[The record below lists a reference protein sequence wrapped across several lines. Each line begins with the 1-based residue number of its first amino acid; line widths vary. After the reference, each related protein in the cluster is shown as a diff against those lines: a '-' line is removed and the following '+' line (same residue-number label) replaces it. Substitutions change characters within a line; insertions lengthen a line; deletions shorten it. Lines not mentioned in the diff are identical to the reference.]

1 MPSSMEPRRNFED
14 ILRRSPGRLRGE
26 VPTPVVEKPLR
37 ILFVT
42 SAQNSLSQRAYIA
55 LTETRAA
62 RRRALGLVMFA
73 ALLEIVLILPFVD
86 HVADAHPMIHFT
98 QHGFIFAGG
107 VLMGL
112 AIRDVQRAS
121 RS

>member
-1 MPSSMEPRRNFED
+1 M
-14 ILRRSPGRLRGE
+14 RL
-26 VPTPVVEKPLR
+26 VV
-37 ILFVT
+37 
-42 SAQNSLSQRAYIA
+42 
-55 LTETRAA
+55 
-62 RRRALGLVMFA
+62 FA
-73 ALLEIVLILPFVD
+73 ALLEITLILPFVD
-86 HVADAHPMIHFT
+86 HLADAHPMIHFT

>member
-1 MPSSMEPRRNFED
+1 MTQAHADTADHLPMESSVSKLSVARDRR
-14 ILRRSPGRLRGE
+14 
-26 VPTPVVEKPLR
+26 K
-37 ILFVT
+37 
-42 SAQNSLSQRAYIA
+42 
-55 LTETRAA
+55 A
-62 RRRALGLVMFA
+62 RRRALRLVVFA

-86 HVADAHPMIHFT
+86 HLADAHPMVHFT